1 MPAPRVI
8 ARQNNRVQ
16 NRLGIAR
23 FHFLSGSINRV
34 TVERRNILPQLHTPL
49 DACQHRRFNR
59 RRIIIQLVKRRSRQ
73 SKRRLRVARD
83 AKRPMILLRAIPIL
97 PPHFAAVEILR
108 CRLPVPA
115 LCHRGRP
122 IGAASH
128 TCRSQHCRHK
138 DKNEGSRGHGRASR
152 NAAFAEEGKKNFLK
166 HTVVLARQPQRRR
179 SVLKRQ
185 RPRSEHPVPAQSIPA
200 PVLHRPAL
208 YAQKM
213 VRFTVLASGSK
224 GNCTVVSGGPTRIL
238 VDAGLSCRELFKRMK
253 AAGEDPATLDAIII
267 THEHQDHVNGLG
279 VTARKLGIPVY
290 FTEGT
295 HRAWMRWLTPRR
307 QMTYKQW
314 LEQCRQQ
321 AASRQAES
329 EPSEG
334 EPDDLEIA
342 AETNCEAE
350 SSAPPPEKDPTFL
363 PSVQYFQAGRPL
375 QIGDFLVSPFT
386 IPHDAVDPVGFVFQ
400 AEGVRMAVATDLGY
414 VTPNVKAQLK
424 QLDLLLLESNHD
436 LEMLRDGPYPWS
448 VKQRVLS
455 RVGHLSNEAAA
466 QFLESEYDGQATY
479 VILGHLSESNNLPEL
494 ARVTAERALN
504 GRASLL
510 ANRLLLAAQR
520 EPMLPVCF

>member
-1 MPAPRVI
+1 
-8 ARQNNRVQ
+8 
-16 NRLGIAR
+16 
-23 FHFLSGSINRV
+23 
-34 TVERRNILPQLHTPL
+34 
-49 DACQHRRFNR
+49 
-59 RRIIIQLVKRRSRQ
+59 
-73 SKRRLRVARD
+73 
-83 AKRPMILLRAIPIL
+83 
-97 PPHFAAVEILR
+97 
-108 CRLPVPA
+108 
-115 LCHRGRP
+115 
-122 IGAASH
+122 
-128 TCRSQHCRHK
+128 
-138 DKNEGSRGHGRASR
+138 
-152 NAAFAEEGKKNFLK
+152 
-166 HTVVLARQPQRRR
+166 
-179 SVLKRQ
+179 
-185 RPRSEHPVPAQSIPA
+185 
-200 PVLHRPAL
+200 
-208 YAQKM
+208 M

-224 GNCTVVSGGPTRIL
+224 GNCTVVSGGRTRIL

-253 AAGEDPATLDAIII
+253 LAGEDPAALDAILV
-267 THEHQDHVNGLG
+267 THEHQDHVNGLA

-307 QMTYKQW
+307 QMTYAEW
-314 LEQCRQQ
+314 IEQCRQQ
-321 AASRQAES
+321 AAARQAES

-334 EPDDLEIA
+334 EPDETEEAEIEIA
-342 AETNCEAE
+342 PPAAAE
-350 SSAPPPEKDPTFL
+350 APKADAPKKDPTWL
-363 PSVQYFQAGRPL
+363 PSVVYFQAGRPL
-375 QIGDFLVSPFT
+375 QIGDIAVSPFT
-386 IPHDAVDPVGFVFQ
+386 IPHDATDPVGFVFQ

-466 QFLESEYDGQATY
+466 QFLEEEYDGQATY

-510 ANRLLLAAQR
+510 ANRLLLAGQH